1 MSDFFDSEIV
11 QEELEEI
18 NKMQQDIYKDA
29 FTFPSLSR
37 EDRKEHI
44 DSLKI
49 LLDKQRV
56 MYTRLSLSD
65 DPTAKEL
72 KSQIEKSVTVMGFKP
87 GTSMDVLFDTMRQT
101 IQTLEG
107 SIDRY

>member
-44 DSLKI
+44 ESLKV

-87 GTSMDVLFDTMRQT
+87 GTSMDVLFDTMSQT

-107 SIDRY
+107 SID

>member
-87 GTSMDVLFDTMRQT
+87 GTSMDVLFDTMSQT

>member
-72 KSQIEKSVTVMGFKP
+72 KSQIEQSVTMMGFP
-87 GTSMDVLFDTMRQT
+87 AGTNMNVLFDGMCET
-101 IQTLEG
+101 IETLE
-107 SIDRY
+107 SAVDL

>member
-1 MSDFFDSEIV
+1 MNDFFDSEIV
-11 QEELEEI
+11 QDELEEI

-37 EDRKEHI
+37 EDRMEHI
-44 DSLKI
+44 ESLKI
-49 LLDKQRV
+49 LLNKQRV

-72 KSQIEKSVTVMGFKP
+72 KSQIEQSVTMMGFP
-87 GTSMDVLFDTMRQT
+87 AGTSMNVLFDGMRET
-101 IQTLEG
+101 IETLE
-107 SIDRY
+107 SAVDL

>member
-29 FTFPSLSR
+29 FTFPSLSN

-44 DSLKI
+44 ESLKV

-72 KSQIEKSVTVMGFKP
+72 KSQIEKSVTVMGFAP
-87 GTSMDVLFDTMRQT
+87 GTSMDVLFDTIRQT

-107 SIDRY
+107 SID

>member
-44 DSLKI
+44 ESLKI

-87 GTSMDVLFDTMRQT
+87 GTSMDVLFDTMSQT

>member
-44 DSLKI
+44 ESLKV

-87 GTSMDVLFDTMRQT
+87 GTSMDVLFDTMSQT

-107 SIDRY
+107 SIDK

>member
-44 DSLKI
+44 ESLKV

-107 SIDRY
+107 SIDK

>member
-1 MSDFFDSEIV
+1 MTEFFDSEIV
-11 QEELEEI
+11 QQELEEI
-18 NKMQQDIYKDA
+18 NEMQQEIYKDA
-29 FTFPSLSR
+29 FTFPSLSK
-37 EDRKEHI
+37 EDRAVHI

-65 DPTAKEL
+65 DPAAKEL

-107 SIDRY
+107 SID

>member
-44 DSLKI
+44 ESLKV

-65 DPTAKEL
+65 DPAAKEL
-72 KSQIEKSVTVMGFKP
+72 KSQIEKSVTVMGFAP

-107 SIDRY
+107 SIDK

>member
-11 QEELEEI
+11 QEELEKI

-44 DSLKI
+44 ESLKV

-65 DPTAKEL
+65 DPQAIEMKKNL
-72 KSQIEKSVTVMGFKP
+72 EKSVKLMGFP
-87 GTSMDVLFDTMRQT
+87 AGTDISVLFDGMTNT
-101 IQTLEG
+101 IDKLKQVV
-107 SIDRY
+107 DY

>member
-87 GTSMDVLFDTMRQT
+87 GTSMDVLFDTMSQT

-107 SIDRY
+107 SIDK

>member
-107 SIDRY
+107 SID

>member
-11 QEELEEI
+11 QEELEKI

-44 DSLKI
+44 ESLKV

-107 SIDRY
+107 SIDK

>member
-44 DSLKI
+44 ESLKL

-87 GTSMDVLFDTMRQT
+87 GTSMDVLFDTMSQT

-107 SIDRY
+107 SIDK

>member
-44 DSLKI
+44 ESLKI

-87 GTSMDVLFDTMRQT
+87 GTSMEVLFETMSQT

-107 SIDRY
+107 SID

>member
-29 FTFPSLSR
+29 FTFPSLSN

-44 DSLKI
+44 ESLKI

-72 KSQIEKSVTVMGFKP
+72 KSQIEKSVTVMGFAP

-107 SIDRY
+107 SID

>member
-44 DSLKI
+44 ETLKI

-72 KSQIEKSVTVMGFKP
+72 KFQIEKSVTVMGFAP

-107 SIDRY
+107 SID

>member
-37 EDRKEHI
+37 EGRKEHI
-44 DSLKI
+44 ESLKI

-87 GTSMDVLFDTMRQT
+87 GTSMDVLFDTMSQT

-107 SIDRY
+107 SIDK

>member
-18 NKMQQDIYKDA
+18 NEMQQDIYKDA

-44 DSLKI
+44 ESLKI

-87 GTSMDVLFDTMRQT
+87 GTSMDVLFDTMSQT

>member
-44 DSLKI
+44 ESLKV

-56 MYTRLSLSD
+56 MYTRLSFSD

-87 GTSMDVLFDTMRQT
+87 GTSMDVLFDTMSQT

-107 SIDRY
+107 SIDK

>member
-44 DSLKI
+44 ESLKV

-107 SIDRY
+107 SID

>member
-29 FTFPSLSR
+29 FTFPSLSN

-44 DSLKI
+44 ESLKI

-107 SIDRY
+107 SID

>member
-1 MSDFFDSEIV
+1 
-11 QEELEEI
+11 
-18 NKMQQDIYKDA
+18 MQQDIYKDA

-87 GTSMDVLFDTMRQT
+87 GTSMDVLFDTMSQT

-107 SIDRY
+107 SIDK

>member
-1 MSDFFDSEIV
+1 MNDFFDSEIV

-44 DSLKI
+44 ESLKI

-72 KSQIEKSVTVMGFKP
+72 KSQIEKSVTVMGFAP
-87 GTSMDVLFDTMRQT
+87 GTSMDVLFDTMSQT

-107 SIDRY
+107 SIDK